1 MPINDSI
8 ESILLK
14 IFNKFKLQETEA
26 ITDK

>member
-8 ESILLK
+8 ESILRK